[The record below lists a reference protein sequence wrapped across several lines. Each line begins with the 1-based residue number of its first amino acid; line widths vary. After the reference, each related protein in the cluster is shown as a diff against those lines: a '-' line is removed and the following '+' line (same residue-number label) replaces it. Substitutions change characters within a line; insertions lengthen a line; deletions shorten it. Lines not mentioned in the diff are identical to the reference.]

1 MKALEWII
9 GIIAGF
15 VSGLALR
22 IWIKEPSVSKM
33 KYDRKKEEFYDTG
46 RNQYEDI
53 QATKEKM
60 RIEAQKNLTTERGI
74 S

>member
-1 MKALEWII
+1 MKALEWIV
-9 GIIAGF
+9 GISAGF
-15 VSGLALR
+15 ISGLALR

-46 RNQYEDI
+46 RNQYEDL

-60 RIEAQKNLTTERGI
+60 RIEAQKNLTIERGT

>member
-1 MKALEWII
+1 MKALEWIV
-9 GIIAGF
+9 GISAGF
-15 VSGLALR
+15 ISGLALR
-22 IWIKEPSVSKM
+22 IWIREPSISKM

-46 RNQYEDI
+46 RNQYEDL

-60 RIEAQKNLTTERGI
+60 RIEAQKNLTIERGT

>member
-15 VSGLALR
+15 VSGLTLR

-60 RIEAQKNLTTERGI
+60 RIEAQKNLKTERGI